1 MEFILHFITRLHL
14 YKVETFH
21 IVTNCNPISDPTSF
35 TSKHCLKSVQIRSF
49 LWPIFSCITT
59 EYGDLLYETL
69 YSFQIQENT
78 DRNKLGI
85 WTLFMQWKRQHLAD
99 DPGICHDQVH
109 ISQKCHGYRDHPFRT
124 YLKCFEKLTFPNF
137 WYAHLRRK
145 ISKWH
150 WQCTWKK

>member
-1 MEFILHFITRLHL
+1 MEFILQFITRLHL

-49 LWPIFSCITT
+49 LWPVFSSITT
-59 EYGDLLYETL
+59 EYGDLLYETP

-85 WTLFMQWKRQHLAD
+85 WTLFMQ
-99 DPGICHDQVH
+99 
-109 ISQKCHGYRDHPFRT
+109 
-124 YLKCFEKLTFPNF
+124 
-137 WYAHLRRK
+137 
-145 ISKWH
+145 
-150 WQCTWKK
+150 

>member
-49 LWPIFSCITT
+49 LWPVFSSITT
-59 EYGDLLYETL
+59 EYGDLLYETP

-85 WTLFMQWKRQHLAD
+85 WTLFMQRNINILPMIQAFVMTKFISVKSVMD
-99 DPGICHDQVH
+99 IGIIPSVR
-109 ISQKCHGYRDHPFRT
+109 I
-124 YLKCFEKLTFPNF
+124 
-137 WYAHLRRK
+137 
-145 ISKWH
+145 
-150 WQCTWKK
+150 

>member
-21 IVTNCNPISDPTSF
+21 IVINCNPISDPTSF

-49 LWPIFSCITT
+49 LWPVFSSITT
-59 EYGDLLYETL
+59 ECGDLLYETP

-85 WTLFMQWKRQHLAD
+85 WTLFMQ
-99 DPGICHDQVH
+99 
-109 ISQKCHGYRDHPFRT
+109 
-124 YLKCFEKLTFPNF
+124 
-137 WYAHLRRK
+137 
-145 ISKWH
+145 
-150 WQCTWKK
+150 

>member
-21 IVTNCNPISDPTSF
+21 IVTNSNPISDPTSF

-59 EYGDLLYETL
+59 EYGDLLHETL

-85 WTLFMQWKRQHLAD
+85 WTLFMQWNINILPMIQAFVMTKFISVKSVMD
-99 DPGICHDQVH
+99 IGIIPSVR
-109 ISQKCHGYRDHPFRT
+109 I
-124 YLKCFEKLTFPNF
+124 
-137 WYAHLRRK
+137 
-145 ISKWH
+145 
-150 WQCTWKK
+150 

>member
-1 MEFILHFITRLHL
+1 MEFILQFITRLHL

-49 LWPIFSCITT
+49 LWPVFSSITT
-59 EYGDLLYETL
+59 EYGDLLYETP

-85 WTLFMQWKRQHLAD
+85 WTLFMQWNINILPMIQAFVMTKFISVKSVMD
-99 DPGICHDQVH
+99 IGIIPSVR
-109 ISQKCHGYRDHPFRT
+109 I
-124 YLKCFEKLTFPNF
+124 
-137 WYAHLRRK
+137 
-145 ISKWH
+145 
-150 WQCTWKK
+150 

>member
-49 LWPIFSCITT
+49 LWPVFSSITT
-59 EYGDLLYETL
+59 EYGDLLYETP

-85 WTLFMQWKRQHLAD
+85 WTLFMQWNINILPMIQAFVMTKFISVKSVMD
-99 DPGICHDQVH
+99 IGIIPSVR
-109 ISQKCHGYRDHPFRT
+109 I
-124 YLKCFEKLTFPNF
+124 
-137 WYAHLRRK
+137 
-145 ISKWH
+145 
-150 WQCTWKK
+150 